1 MARASRTTA
10 PRDPNAPP
18 SLEDTDAQL
27 AALESERQGYAARGL
42 DDRVAQVDA
51 EIDRLR
57 S

>member
-1 MARASRTTA
+1 MARASRTTT

-18 SLEDTDAQL
+18 SLEDTDAQI
-27 AALESERQGYAARGL
+27 AALERERQGYADRGL
-42 DDRVAQVDA
+42 DDRAAQVDA